1 MKKKKTDFVL
11 GGWGSADFLHYILG
25 EYAVQKKEEIY
36 WGCLLQTN
44 KNSVNFM
51 ESITQGN

>member
-1 MKKKKTDFVL
+1 MKEKKQISFWV
-11 GGWGSADFLHYILG
+11 GGGLLIFYITFW
-25 EYAVQKKEEIY
+25 VNMQSKKEEIY